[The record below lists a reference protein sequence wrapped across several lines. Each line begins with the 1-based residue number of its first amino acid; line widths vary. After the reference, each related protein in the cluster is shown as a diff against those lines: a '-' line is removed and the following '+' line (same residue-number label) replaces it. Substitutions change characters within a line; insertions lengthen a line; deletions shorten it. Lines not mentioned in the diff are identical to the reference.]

1 MGLIQE
7 LADLVGKLTFV
18 GIVHEYE
25 QGLYFRSGVVI
36 EKRVRR
42 VKPGDLAEMVVEERR
57 VQGEVGRL
65 GGALRRRA
73 PGLPEGYRTTW
84 SGRVLHPR
92 RFSKVLRPGVYFHLP
107 FIEHIVTDSRQ
118 ERVLNL
124 GYISVLT
131 TDPGPECKAVV
142 ISCNL
147 RYEVMNLY
155 RAYTAVYDYEA
166 SLRYHTL
173 SILAQKSLGKRYDE
187 WQEPP
192 TVATLEK
199 QVIEELRKIV
209 TEKWGLKIH
218 QVYITDVTD
227 ARILKF
233 VGEVPMA
240 PSIPAPMVISPLLAA
255 T

>member
-36 EKRVRR
+36 EKRVRGVR
-42 VKPGDLAEMVVEERR
+42 PGDLAEMVAEERQ
-57 VQGEVGRL
+57 VQTKVRCL
-65 GGALRRRA
+65 GGALRRRVV
-73 PGLPEGYRTTW
+73 GLPEGYRTTW

-124 GYISVLT
+124 GFISVLT
-131 TDPGPECKAVV
+131 TDPGPACRAVV

-192 TVATLEK
+192 TIAALEK

-233 VGEVPMA
+233 VGDLPMV
-240 PSIPAPMVISPLLAA
+240 PSIAAPVAASPAAA
-255 T
+255 TT

>member
-7 LADLVGKLTFV
+7 LAELVGKLNFV
-18 GIVHEYE
+18 DIVHEYE
-25 QGLYFRSGVVI
+25 QGLYFRGGVVI
-36 EKRVRR
+36 EKRVRG
-42 VKPGDLAEMVVEERR
+42 VKAAELAAVVAEEQRA
-57 VQGEVGRL
+57 QGAVGRA
-65 GGALRRRA
+65 GMIFGRRTDSLADGFRQ
-73 PGLPEGYRTTW
+73 TW
-84 SGRVLHPR
+84 SGRILHPR

-131 TDPGPECKAVV
+131 TDPGAECKAVV

-166 SLRYHTL
+166 SLRYHTQ

-187 WQEPP
+187 WQQPP
-192 TVATLEK
+192 TVVALEK
-199 QVIEELRKIV
+199 QVIEELRKIA

-227 ARILKF
+227 ARIFKF
-233 VGEVPMA
+233 VGEIPMV
-240 PSIPAPMVISPLLAA
+240 PSIAAPVVSEATAA
-255 T
+255 SS

>member
-7 LADLVGKLTFV
+7 LAGMVGQLNFV
-18 GIVHEYE
+18 AIVHEYE
-25 QGLYFRSGVVI
+25 QGLYFRGGVVI
-36 EKRVRR
+36 ERRVRGI
-42 VKPGDLAEMVVEERR
+42 KAGDLAELVAEERE
-57 VQGEVGRL
+57 VQTKVGRL
-65 GGALRRRA
+65 RGAFRRRA
-73 PGLPEGYRTTW
+73 PGLPEGYQVTW
-84 SGRVLHPR
+84 SGRVRHPH

-107 FIEHIVTDSRQ
+107 FVEHIVTDSRQ

-124 GYISVLT
+124 GFISVLT
-131 TDPGPECKAVV
+131 TDPGPDCRAVV

-173 SILAQKSLGKRYDE
+173 SILAQKSLGKRYGD

-192 TVATLEK
+192 TIAALERG
-199 QVIEELRKIV
+199 VIDELRKIV
-209 TEKWGLKIH
+209 TDKWGLKIH

-227 ARILKF
+227 ARIFKF
-233 VGEVPMA
+233 VGDQPMA
-240 PSIPAPMVISPLLAA
+240 PSMGANLAVSSTPLVP
-255 T
+255 